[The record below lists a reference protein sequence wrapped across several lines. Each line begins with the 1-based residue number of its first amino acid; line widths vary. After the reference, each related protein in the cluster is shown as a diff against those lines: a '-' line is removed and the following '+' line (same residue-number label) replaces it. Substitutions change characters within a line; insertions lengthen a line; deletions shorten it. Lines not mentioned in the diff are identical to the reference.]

1 MNKKKIMS
9 LIMALVM
16 LVGVF
21 SPLTAFANNA
31 NEPALPNAGDGKTTA
46 KETIGKINAD
56 QISKTKPTST
66 DVVVHKLKADAYDS
80 TKVPA
85 KHNGGELS
93 PDQLKKLGTNVA
105 ELDGVEFTVYK
116 LKDAAQLETF
126 YKNPENY
133 KTTEQVE
140 AVQGVTKVA
149 GITNPIKTAGG
160 NGATVT
166 LTEDGYYWF
175 VESKKPDT
183 VSSSLAV
190 PFGISIPLTNVT
202 EIKDDNGKTHD
213 AGTVYLKKVHV
224 YPKNTTGDLP
234 KVDKDV
240 NELKQKKANFNEGDP
255 VTWFITGDIP
265 ANLKEYKTYYL
276 TDKLDA
282 KLTYVGNPKV
292 LYGTYAD
299 KAALKAETKTIDGT
313 TNKTGIL
320 PKNYYTLTQ
329 PTANAKGGDL
339 KLELTEAGRKALY
352 AAPEQGQ
359 KAHKLYFYFE
369 TKINEDA
376 IMGQDIEND
385 VTLKFINTP
394 DGNKEKEEHPAE
406 KPKVNTGGK
415 KFKKVIKD
423 TETPLEDA
431 VFTIKHQKDGTEPTD
446 YKTLE
451 DLKWTED
458 LIKANEEAI
467 KAGKFATKDENKD
480 IYTATSA
487 SNLPQKNQTIYLRSD
502 KNGEFEIKGLEYSVY
517 TPQEWNGQKLV
528 DMTQVKNYYALKEVK
543 APADYALIEEPQKFT
558 IAANTYYKDP
568 TATELVAA
576 NPDKIEN
583 KKLTIPQTGGM
594 GTVLFTIVGI
604 SLMAGAVIAM
614 KRNREEA

>member
-1 MNKKKIMS
+1 
-9 LIMALVM
+9 MALVM

-56 QISKTKPTST
+56 QISKDKPTST

-93 PDQLKKLGTNVA
+93 KDQLKDLGTNVG

-133 KTTEQVE
+133 KTTEQVD
-140 AVQGVTKVA
+140 AVQGATKKEAKTTANKQGVTF
-149 GITNPIKTAGG
+149 
-160 NGATVT
+160 T

-202 EIKDDNGKTHD
+202 DIKDDNDKTHD

-320 PKNYYTLTQ
+320 PSDYYTLTQ

-339 KLELTEAGRKALY
+339 KLELTEKGRKALY
-352 AAPEQGQ
+352 AAPEEGQ

-376 IMGQDIEND
+376 IMGQDILND

-394 DGNKEKEEHPAE
+394 DGDKEKEEHPTE
-406 KPKVNTGGK
+406 KPRVNTGGK
-415 KFKKVIKD
+415 KFKKVIEN
-423 TETPLEDA
+423 TENPLEDA
-431 VFTIKHQKDGTEPTD
+431 VFTIKHQKNGTEPADYNTLTD
-446 YKTLE
+446 LT
-451 DLKWTED
+451 WTED
-458 LIKANEEAI
+458 LIKANKAAI
-467 KAGKFATKDENKD
+467 EAGKFATKDETKD
-480 IYTATSA
+480 IYTATST
-487 SNLPQKNQTIYLRSD
+487 SNLPQAGQIIYLRSD
-502 KNGEFEIKGLEYSVY
+502 ANGEFEIKGLEYSSY
-517 TPQEWNGQKLV
+517 TPQEWNGQSLV
-528 DMTQVKNYYALKEVK
+528 NMTEVKNYYALKEVK
-543 APADYALIEEPQKFT
+543 APEDKDGKDYALLEKPQKFT
-558 IAANTYYKDP
+558 IAANTYYQDP
-568 TATELVAA
+568 NATQLVAA
-576 NPDKIEN
+576 DPDKIGN

-594 GTVLFTIVGI
+594 GTVLFTVVGI
-604 SLMAGAVIAM
+604 SLMAGAVVAM

>member
-1 MNKKKIMS
+1 MKKRFLS
-9 LIMALVM
+9 LMLALAM
-16 LVGVF
+16 IVGVF
-21 SPLTAFANNA
+21 TPLLSSA
-31 NEPALPNAGDGKTTA
+31 NEPDN
-46 KETIGKINAD
+46 KETVGKINAD
-56 QISKTKPTST
+56 QISTTKPGST

-80 TKVPA
+80 KKVPA
-85 KHNGGELS
+85 KHNGGELTKE
-93 PDQLKKLGTNVA
+93 QLKELGTNVE

-133 KTTEQVE
+133 KTKEQVAKVEGVIEKE
-140 AVQGVTKVA
+140 AKTTANKQGVTF
-149 GITNPIKTAGG
+149 
-160 NGATVT
+160 T

-175 VESKKPDT
+175 VESKKPET

-202 EIKDDNGKTHD
+202 EIKDNDNKTHD

-240 NELKQKKANFNEGDP
+240 NELKQKKANFKEGDP

-276 TDKLDA
+276 TDKLDS

-299 KAALKAETKTIDGT
+299 KKALKAEKNTIDGNT
-313 TNKTGIL
+313 HKTGIL
-320 PKNYYTLTQ
+320 PASYYTLTQ
-329 PTANAKGGDL
+329 PTENAKGGDL

-394 DGNKEKEEHPAE
+394 DGDKEKEEHPAE
-406 KPKVNTGGK
+406 KPRVNTGGK

-446 YKTLE
+446 YNTLA
-451 DLKWTED
+451 DLKWTDD
-458 LIKANEEAI
+458 LIKANEAAI
-467 KAGKFATKDENKD
+467 KAGKFATKDATKD

-487 SNLPQKNQTIYLRSD
+487 NNLPQKDQTIYLRSD
-502 KNGEFEIKGLEYSVY
+502 KNGEFEIKGLEYSSY

-528 DMTQVKNYYALKEVK
+528 DMTEVKNYYALKEVK
-543 APADYALIEEPQKFT
+543 APADYALIEKPQKFT

-568 TATELVAA
+568 TKTELVAA
-576 NPDKIEN
+576 DPDKIEN
-583 KKLTIPQTGGM
+583 KKLTIPQTGGI
-594 GTVLFTIVGI
+594 GTIIFTAIGLAI
-604 SLMAGAVIAM
+604 MASAVIAIK
-614 KRNREEA
+614 KRQATEAR